1 VDQLEATDEDD
12 ESDKHDEEDEDNDE
26 ADGVASNEDGDNKN
40 RAGAITKSLCYSQFA
55 DNNESFSLLPS
66 VLFFSKDTL
75 VDVISQHHSS
85 TSSYKFLITYLVQH
99 PPSRI
104 LKLQHDPFHND
115 GVEDR
120 ETVSILD

>member
-1 VDQLEATDEDD
+1 VDQLEATDEDN
-12 ESDKHDEEDEDNDE
+12 ESDKHDEEDE
-26 ADGVASNEDGDNKN
+26 ADGDASNEDGKNKN

-75 VDVISQHHSS
+75 VDVISRHHSS
-85 TSSYKFLITYLVQH
+85 TSSYKFLISYLIQH
-99 PPSRI
+99 PLSRI
-104 LKLQHDPFHND
+104 LKLQHEPFHND

-120 ETVSILD
+120 ETASKYIRLKA